1 MNILEIEMRPS
12 PATEPAPVKEP
23 KTKPSE
29 PSTSPGKDNDPWNVP
44 SPQVKPTPKA

>member
-1 MNILEIEMRPS
+1 MKNVLEYCVFAS
-12 PATEPAPVKEP
+12 PAPAPVKEP
-23 KTKPSE
+23 TTKPTE